1 MGRLSPKVDTVRALF
16 ARSGN
21 QCAFPGCTQP
31 LINDR
36 NQFIGQI
43 CHIEA
48 ALSGGE
54 RYNPNQSDEDRRAY
68 NNLLLLC
75 YPHHVETNDVT
86 EYSVGT
92 LRQFKMDHEA
102 LFEKSDF
109 KIDEAALYKI
119 IAEMDQYWAEIER
132 LNTLEHTMAELAFS
146 IDVRTSYLGLVKSCE
161 ENIAYLSS
169 FHDVFRESDDALQQ
183 DFESMLKSKGVD
195 PLLFEDVP
203 YYDNPFQNRNWELHN
218 LGIPN
223 RMQRLRIDLMHME
236 IKYLEEFL
244 KTNSKDAAA
253 HGHLQELKKQFA
265 ELAQHAIVVD

>member
-1 MGRLSPKVDTVRALF
+1 MARLSPKAETVRALF

-31 LINDR
+31 LISDR
-36 NQFIGQI
+36 NQFVGQI

-48 ALSGGE
+48 ALPGGE
-54 RYNPNQSDEDRRAY
+54 RYNPAQSDEERRAY
-68 NNLLLLC
+68 DNLLLLC
-75 YPHHVETNDVT
+75 YPHHVETNDLDGYPV
-86 EYSVGT
+86 ER
-92 LRQFKMDHEA
+92 LRQFKRDHEA

-119 IAEMDQYWAEIER
+119 IAEMDQYWAEIEK

-146 IDVRTSYLGLVKSCE
+146 IDVKSSYLGLVKSCE

-169 FHDVFRESDDALQQ
+169 FHDTFRNSDDALQK
-183 DFESMLKSKGVD
+183 DFDSMLQRKGID
-195 PLLFEDVP
+195 PRIYEDVP
-203 YYDNPFQNRNWELHN
+203 YYENPFQNRNWELHN

-223 RMQRLRIDLMHME
+223 RMQQLCIHLMHME

-244 KTNSKDAAA
+244 KTNSKDAEA
-253 HGHLQELKKQFA
+253 HARLQELKKQFA
-265 ELAQHAIVVD
+265 ELAQHAIAVD

>member
-1 MGRLSPKVDTVRALF
+1 MVRLTPKTDVVRALF

-31 LINDR
+31 LINTR

-48 ALSGGE
+48 ALLGGE
-54 RYNPNQSDEDRRAY
+54 RYNPTQSNEERRAY

-75 YPHHVETNDVT
+75 YPHHVETNDVDG
-86 EYSVGT
+86 YPVDT
-92 LRQFKMDHEA
+92 LRRVKSDHEA
-102 LFEKSDF
+102 LFAKSDF

-119 IAEMDQYWAEIER
+119 IAEMDQYWTEIER
-132 LNTLEHTMAELAFS
+132 LNTLGHTMAEFAFS
-146 IDVRTSYLGLVKSCE
+146 IDVKTSYLGLMKSCE

-169 FHDVFRESDDALQQ
+169 FHHAFRNSDEALQN
-183 DFESMLKSKGVD
+183 DFETILQSKEVA
-195 PLLFEDVP
+195 LQLFDDVP
-203 YYDNPFQNRNWELHN
+203 HYEHPFQNRNWLLHN

-223 RMQRLRIDLMHME
+223 RMNRLRIDLMHME

-244 KTNSKDAAA
+244 KTNSNDSAAMER
-253 HGHLQELKKQFA
+253 LQQLKNQFA
-265 ELAQHAIVVD
+265 ELAQHSAVVD